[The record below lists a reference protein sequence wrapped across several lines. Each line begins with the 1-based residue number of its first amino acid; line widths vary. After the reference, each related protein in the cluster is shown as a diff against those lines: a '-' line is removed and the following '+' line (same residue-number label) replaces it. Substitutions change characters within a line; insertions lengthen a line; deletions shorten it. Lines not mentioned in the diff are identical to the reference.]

1 MCVLL
6 LSLNKVKISDHQTET
21 KVIYLKM
28 ARWHKLFFNAGNI
41 PDLNIQKENVS
52 QKNLFKRLRDSCKEL
67 ESKFHSLEPNLEI
80 LLNALPDVVILHL
93 KAKCQ

>member
-1 MCVLL
+1 M
-6 LSLNKVKISDHQTET
+6 KISDHQAET

-41 PDLNIQKENVS
+41 PDLNILTERKRITE
-52 QKNLFKRLRDSCKEL
+52 KKRLRDSCKEL

-80 LLNALPDVVILHL
+80 FLNALPAVVILHL
-93 KAKCQ
+93 KAKYQ